1 MDTLFK
7 RFPPRG
13 GLLVPL
19 SSPRGAAAALD
30 AYAGCRPAAALAHA
44 VAAAAVRAAGP
55 AVLPGPAEAWRPPL
69 APGHWQALLGDLR
82 RQVHRFDTVAV
93 LERRQPARA
102 GLALLL
108 LDGGRPR
115 AFVKLRPRP
124 AAGLAREADALR
136 RVAAAAP
143 RAFTAPALL
152 DWGTAGAWGW
162 LAVTALAGPHR
173 VPRAPRLHDVAADVR
188 RALAGLP
195 RPAGAAPHWTPMHG
209 DLTPWNLRRAARG
222 ALLLYDWERAGWGPP
237 GADAVLYR
245 VAEAALYGGRHLPA
259 ARWLCARWPEAA
271 GFWAARL
278 RARRAADPGEER
290 LLRAQLEI
298 LDAGAGAAAA
308 PDETGLLGG
317 ACAAALDAAPGEDG
331 GPAPS
336 DEALAEILATPAAGA
351 AG

>member
-44 VAAAAVRAAGP
+44 AAAAAVRAAGP
-55 AVLPGPAEAWRPPL
+55 RVLPGPAEAWRPPL
-69 APGHWQALLGDLR
+69 ANGDWQALLQDLR
-82 RQVHRFDTVAV
+82 RQVHRFDTLAV
-93 LERRQPARA
+93 LERRQPGRA
-102 GLALLL
+102 GLGLLL

-136 RVAAAAP
+136 RAAAAAP

-152 DWGTAGAWGW
+152 DWGTSGAWGW
-162 LAVTALAGPHR
+162 LAVTALAGPHH
-173 VPRAPRLHDVAADVR
+173 VPRAPRLHEVTAEVR

-195 RPAGAAPHWTPMHG
+195 RPAGGTPHWTPMHG
-209 DLTPWNLRRAARG
+209 DLTPWNLRQAARG
-222 ALLLYDWERAGWGPP
+222 GLLLYDWERAGWGPP

-245 VAEAALYGGRHLPA
+245 VAEAALLGGGHVPG

-271 GFWAARL
+271 AFWAARL
-278 RARRAADPGEER
+278 RARHAADAGEER
-290 LLRAQLEI
+290 RLRAQLEI
-298 LDAGAGAAAA
+298 LDAGAGAAA

-317 ACAAALDAAPGEDG
+317 ACAAALDPAPGEDAV
-331 GPAPS
+331 PALS
-336 DEALAEILATPAAGA
+336 DEALAELLAPPVAGA